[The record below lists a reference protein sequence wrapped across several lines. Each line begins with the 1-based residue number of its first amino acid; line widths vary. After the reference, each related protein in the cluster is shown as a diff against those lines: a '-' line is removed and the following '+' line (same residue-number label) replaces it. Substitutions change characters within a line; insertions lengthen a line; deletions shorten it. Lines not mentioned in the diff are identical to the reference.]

1 MPKPVCKLR
10 DNLNSRR
17 AHEGL
22 ETVSIALT
30 MAELVISKSL
40 SESVKVELL
49 TLRHQSH
56 PYRFAINSKTI
67 LMPTIT
73 STTMPTVPLHSSG
86 VLHCGCSIIVG
97 VVLVI

>member
-56 PYRFAINSKTI
+56 P
-67 LMPTIT
+67 
-73 STTMPTVPLHSSG
+73 
-86 VLHCGCSIIVG
+86 
-97 VVLVI
+97 